1 MIELSFTKLL
11 LVAVIALVVLGP
23 EKLPKAA
30 RMAGAM
36 VRRLRLG
43 WDSVRSEVERELEL
57 EEVRRAA
64 KEAAGQAE
72 TLRKATEDSVSAV
85 SASANELRAEVVKV
99 PAAEAEVP
107 ALSASDANTSSVG
120 ESRDKALN
128 VPDAAVVPAAP
139 EQNEGARDGDV

>member
-36 VRRLRLG
+36 LRRLRLG

-72 TLRKATEDSVSAV
+72 ALHKAAEDSVSAV
-85 SASANELRAEVVKV
+85 SASAHELHAEVVQV
-99 PAAEAEVP
+99 PAKAAAPPVVAP
-107 ALSASDANTSSVG
+107 DNSTVAGA
-120 ESRDKALN
+120 SRDKML
-128 VPDAAVVPAAP
+128 DAPGSPTVRVAP
-139 EQNEGARDGDV
+139 EPVNEGARDGDV

>member
-36 VRRLRLG
+36 LRRLRLG

-57 EEVRRAA
+57 EELKRAA
-64 KEAAGQAE
+64 KEAAGQADA
-72 TLRKATEDSVSAV
+72 LRKAAEDHAKAASG
-85 SASANELRAEVVKV
+85 SASELRAEVLRV
-99 PAAEAEVP
+99 PDEHIPSAVRAP
-107 ALSASDANTSSVG
+107 AGGDVQ
-120 ESRDKALN
+120 DKALDP
-128 VPDAAVVPAAP
+128 PDSPGATDASRTLS
-139 EQNEGARDGDV
+139 EGARDGNV

>member
-36 VRRLRLG
+36 LRRLRLG

-57 EEVRRAA
+57 EELKRAA
-64 KEAAGQAE
+64 KEAAGQADA
-72 TLRKATEDSVSAV
+72 LRKAAEDNARAA
-85 SASANELRAEVVKV
+85 SASASELRAEVLQVGEGV
-99 PAAEAEVP
+99 PAA
-107 ALSASDANTSSVG
+107 DAAPDGDVQ
-120 ESRDKALN
+120 RKALD
-128 VPDAAVVPAAP
+128 PPEFPAASSAP
-139 EQNEGARDGDV
+139 ETVSDGARDGDV